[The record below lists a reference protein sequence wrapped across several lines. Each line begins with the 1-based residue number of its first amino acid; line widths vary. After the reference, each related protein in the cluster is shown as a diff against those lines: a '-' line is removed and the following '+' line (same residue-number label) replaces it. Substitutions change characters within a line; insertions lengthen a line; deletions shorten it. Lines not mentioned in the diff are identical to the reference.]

1 MCCGDVANQT
11 HLPKVGRV
19 SVSRKNQSG
28 YKPKYGA
35 RELKRMTDEL
45 MKLAEQDCPPPEQ
58 PWLYVAAG
66 HALDLYEVSREVRQG
81 SKLDFTHASHDG
93 LIYAIMLSSVQL
105 TSSGT
110 PSIEVRQ
117 TLAKR
122 LAAYMMF
129 QVYNDLDAAGYDV
142 AFECQSSFVLSARW
156 GEGETYRFDFLG
168 RAMLAM
174 RRFIIDDQDY
184 EFIAGGSLHPFDHKL
199 WVEFMKPLTESA
211 GVSVENVE
219 ES

>member
-1 MCCGDVANQT
+1 M
-11 HLPKVGRV
+11 
-19 SVSRKNQSG
+19 SRKNQG
-28 YKPKYGA
+28 GHKPRYGA
-35 RELKRMTDEL
+35 RELERMTDEL
-45 MKLAEQDCPPPEQ
+45 MELSKQDGPLPEQ

-81 SKLDFTHASHDG
+81 PKLDFTHASHDG

-110 PSIEVRQ
+110 PPTEVRQ

-156 GEGETYRFDFLG
+156 AEGETYRFDFLG

-174 RRFIIDDQDY
+174 RRFIIGDQDY
-184 EFIAGGSLHPFDHKL
+184 EFIAGGSHHPFDQKL

-211 GVSVENVE
+211 GVSAEDVG